1 MTFILEP
8 KEIMPTFIVRE
19 PEKGPP
25 IFVND
30 VFDHPT
36 YTAVIVD
43 KIEIDYRTMP
53 VERVI
58 TFRAAT
64 RQELEDHGY
73 I

>member
-1 MTFILEP
+1 MTIIGSKL
-8 KEIMPTFIVRE
+8 IMPTFIVRE

-25 IFVND
+25 LFVND
-30 VFDHPT
+30 VYDHPT

-53 VERVI
+53 VERVV
-58 TFRAAT
+58 TYRAAT
-64 RQELEDHGY
+64 RQELEDNGY